1 MFCCVISRIAALALQ
16 SGAGTDLV
24 PVPFIS
30 EENPLA
36 SATDIAAPDGS
47 EMQSWKL
54 TLIRLKLWLQSPA
67 PYLNLLGICG
77 FVVLWYLLTEA
88 LDLPLFNKLPG
99 PVNTFSEW
107 FSENPTYGIS
117 FYTLEYYQHIG
128 ISAWRVFQ
136 AFALATA
143 LGVPIGLFMGWKK
156 VFRDYT
162 FPLLEVLRPIPML
175 AWVPLSILMWP
186 GREASIIFL
195 TFLGSF
201 FATVLNTLLGVESID
216 ESYFRAASSLGAT
229 EQQIFFK
236 VIVPGSLPFVF
247 TGLQISMGY
256 AWFSLVAGEMLAG
269 EFGLGYLIWN
279 SYTLVQYP
287 VIIIAMI
294 TLGVIGS
301 LSSLIIRLVGD
312 KLMQWKVREA
322 AQ

>member
-1 MFCCVISRIAALALQ
+1 MPDVYS
-16 SGAGTDLV
+16 SGKENS
-24 PVPFIS
+24 VPF
-30 EENPLA
+30 ETPDNPGTQLSSVA
-36 SATDIAAPDGS
+36 QTWTRMKHWLGS
-47 EMQSWKL
+47 PS
-54 TLIRLKLWLQSPA
+54 
-67 PYLNLLGICG
+67 PYLNLLGLCG
-77 FVVLWYLLTEA
+77 FVAVWYVTTEVFN
-88 LDLPLFNKLPG
+88 LPLFNKLPG
-99 PVNTFSEW
+99 PKATFTEW
-107 FSENPTYGIS
+107 LSADPLYGIS
-117 FYTLEYYQHIG
+117 FYTMEYYQHIG
-128 ISAWRVFQ
+128 ISTWRVFQ
-136 AFALATA
+136 AFMLATA
-143 LGVPIGLFMGWKK
+143 LGVPIGLFMGWKATFK
-156 VFRDYT
+156 DYT

-216 ESYFRAASSLGAT
+216 EAYFRAAASLGAS
-229 EQQIFFK
+229 EKQIFYK
-236 VIVPGSLPFVF
+236 VIVPGSLPFIF

-312 KLMQWKVREA
+312 KLMQWKVREVA
-322 AQ
+322 